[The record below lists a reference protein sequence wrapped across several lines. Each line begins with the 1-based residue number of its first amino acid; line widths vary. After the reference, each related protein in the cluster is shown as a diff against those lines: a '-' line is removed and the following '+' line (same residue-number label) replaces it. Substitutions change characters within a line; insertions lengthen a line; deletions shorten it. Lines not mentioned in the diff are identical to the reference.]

1 MSSSHI
7 KPVTRL
13 MQLLNFFGWFPSAC
27 LHRLGCLFVGSPEA
41 LGLPSN
47 FWVSQPD
54 RLAKEPEVNASM
66 TDVRVGRIR
75 VNHFR
80 VLLTPRVAFLA
91 FALSMTFCLGIQAVL
106 LGANGIAQ
114 GWRAIGFSHSASG
127 TSAEALN
134 PSSEALGCAKARR
147 AGAAG
152 TGMDPNVF
160 SQQLVARCGE
170 RPSPAEQAAA
180 KTLTEGALQ

>member
-1 MSSSHI
+1 MSNSHI
-7 KPVTRL
+7 KPATRL
-13 MQLLNFFGWFPSAC
+13 MRLLNFFGWFPSAF

-91 FALSMTFCLGIQAVL
+91 FALSMTFCLGIQTTL
-106 LGANGIAQ
+106 LGANGVAHA
-114 GWRAIGFSHSASG
+114 WHAIGFGHSSSSAS
-127 TSAEALN
+127 SVALK

-147 AGAAG
+147 AGSQGA
-152 TGMDPNVF
+152 GMDPNTF
-160 SQQLVARCGE
+160 YQELVARCGE
-170 RPSPAEQAAA
+170 RPSPAEQDAA
-180 KTLTEGALQ
+180 KNLTDGAVQ